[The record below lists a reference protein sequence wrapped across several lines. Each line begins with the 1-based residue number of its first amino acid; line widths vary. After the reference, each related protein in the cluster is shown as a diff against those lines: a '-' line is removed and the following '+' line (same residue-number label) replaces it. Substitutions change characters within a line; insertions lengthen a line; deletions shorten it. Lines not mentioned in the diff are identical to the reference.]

1 MDKDKLDHL
10 ERVARSRPLDY
21 ETTLALITAARR
33 PDHIVDADDMV
44 GRPAEWQPI
53 GPEQRDGKPI
63 LAGSTNHECREVV
76 CWQDDG
82 EDGNEGWVNTGL
94 VKNRFYANPRWFTHY
109 MHLPAAPKVTT

>member
-1 MDKDKLDHL
+1 MDNAAL
-10 ERVARSRPLDY
+10 EELGLVATYLEALGERLR
-21 ETTLALITAARR
+21 ALITAARR